1 MFSYHQEDF
10 FDFAYRRARGLATTR
25 DHIDWADALLVA
37 GCNVPSI
44 AELASYVYERDPERS
59 EVESAFLECVAELG
73 LTLVAD
79 SDEAFEKFI
88 AVISIRVCEQILTNE
103 ITPKAGMRRLLEFL
117 EDNDDEPLILWMW
130 LDLENDLGPFRDN
143 YVTCNEG
150 LDLTDYDACVRATAA
165 QYIALSKLNLP
176 ERFPWVW
183 QCHQCGFVS
192 EESTFTAESARL
204 CPGCQGPLA
213 LRNMRFFTNRDQLAS
228 GRFGK

>member
-1 MFSYHQEDF
+1 MFSYQQEDF
-10 FDFAYRRARGLATTR
+10 FDFAYRRARGLATTQ

-44 AELASYVYERDPERS
+44 AELASYVYERDPDRGQ
-59 EVESAFLECVAELG
+59 VELAFLECVTALG

-79 SDEAFEKFI
+79 SDEAFDKFI
-88 AVISIRVCEQILTNE
+88 AMISLPVCEQILTGE
-103 ITPKAGMRRLLEFL
+103 ISPEAGMSRLLEFL
-117 EDNDDEPLILWMW
+117 EDNNEPLILWMW
-130 LDLENDLGPFRDN
+130 LDLANDLGPFQDD
-143 YVTCNEG
+143 YVTYNAG

-192 EESTFTAESARL
+192 EDNTFTPESARL
-204 CPGCQGPLA
+204 CPGCLGPLA
-213 LRNMRFFTNRDQLAS
+213 LRNMRFFTNRDQFAY